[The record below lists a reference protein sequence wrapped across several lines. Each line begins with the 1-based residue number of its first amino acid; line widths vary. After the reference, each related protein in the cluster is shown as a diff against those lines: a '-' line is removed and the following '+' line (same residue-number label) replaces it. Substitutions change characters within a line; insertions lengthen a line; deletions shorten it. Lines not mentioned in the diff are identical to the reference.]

1 MKVRSGTDKVHLN
14 SQILARKATC
24 PQCSSLGKNLLTNF
38 TPGLRHTDPTTAAK
52 LSISLDAPLRDFLAQ
67 YQEAHGLKTRSE
79 VVAQAL
85 TLLRDWELE
94 TQYAAALQEW
104 TDSGDAAAW
113 DSVSGDAL

>member
-1 MKVRSGTDKVHLN
+1 
-14 SQILARKATC
+14 
-24 PQCSSLGKNLLTNF
+24 
-38 TPGLRHTDPTTAAK
+38 LRHTDPTTAAK
-52 LSISLDAPLRDFLAQ
+52 LGISLDAPLRDFLAQ

-85 TLLRDWELE
+85 TLLRDRELE